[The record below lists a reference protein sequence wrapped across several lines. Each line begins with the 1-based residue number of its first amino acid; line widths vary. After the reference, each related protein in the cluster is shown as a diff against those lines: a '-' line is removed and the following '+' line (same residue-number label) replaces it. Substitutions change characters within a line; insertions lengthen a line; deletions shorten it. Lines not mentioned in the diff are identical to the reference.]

1 MSMTNKTIAV
11 AGILFF
17 GLAALHVTGGGQSA
31 LVPALESDAS
41 DLVKAFIAVSFHGV
55 TVNLI
60 ICSFMLMM
68 AARSITHRT
77 VLTSLVIADY
87 LAFAGL
93 FLFYGITRLGTVF
106 LMIPWV
112 IFLLIAVVAT
122 VGLFQTRGFRN
133 VHAQA

>member
-11 AGILFF
+11 AGVLSF
-17 GLAALHVTGGGQSA
+17 GLSALHVTGGGQSA
-31 LVPALESDAS
+31 LVPALESNAS
-41 DLVKAFIAVSFHGV
+41 DLVKAFISVSFHGV

-60 ICSFMLMM
+60 ICSVMLLM
-68 AARSITHRT
+68 AARSETHRM

-87 LAFAGL
+87 VAFAGL
-93 FLFYGITRLGTVF
+93 FLFYGMTQLGTVF
-106 LMIPWV
+106 LMIPWT
-112 IFLLIAVVAT
+112 IFLLIVVVSA

>member
-1 MSMTNKTIAV
+1 MTNKTIAV
-11 AGILFF
+11 AGVLSF
-17 GLAALHVTGGGQSA
+17 GLFALHVTGGGQSA

-68 AARSITHRT
+68 AARSETHRT

-106 LMIPWV
+106 LMIPWT
-112 IFLLIAVVAT
+112 IFLLIAVISAI
-122 VGLFQTRGFRN
+122 GLFRKRGSRN
-133 VHAQA
+133 VYAQA

>member
-11 AGILFF
+11 AGVLSF
-17 GLAALHVTGGGQSA
+17 GLFALHVTGGGQSA

-68 AARSITHRT
+68 AARSETHRT

-106 LMIPWV
+106 LMIPWT
-112 IFLLIAVVAT
+112 IFLLIAVVSAI
-122 VGLFQTRGFRN
+122 GLFRTRGSRN
-133 VHAQA
+133 VYAQA

>member
-1 MSMTNKTIAV
+1 MTNKTIAV
-11 AGILFF
+11 AGVLSF
-17 GLAALHVTGGGQSA
+17 GLFALHVTGGGQSA

-68 AARSITHRT
+68 AARSETHRT

-106 LMIPWV
+106 LMIPWT
-112 IFLLIAVVAT
+112 IFLLIAVVSAI
-122 VGLFQTRGFRN
+122 GLFRTRGSRN
-133 VHAQA
+133 VYAQA

>member
-1 MSMTNKTIAV
+1 MTNKTIAV
-11 AGILFF
+11 AGVLSF
-17 GLAALHVTGGGQSA
+17 GLFALHVTGGGQSA

-68 AARSITHRT
+68 AARSETHRT

-106 LMIPWV
+106 LMIPWT
-112 IFLLIAVVAT
+112 IFLLIADISAIS
-122 VGLFQTRGFRN
+122 LFRKRGSRN
-133 VHAQA
+133 VNAQA

>member
-11 AGILFF
+11 AGVLSF
-17 GLAALHVTGGGQSA
+17 GLFALHVTGGGQSA

-68 AARSITHRT
+68 AARSETHRT

-93 FLFYGITRLGTVF
+93 FLFFGITRLGTVF
-106 LMIPWV
+106 LMIPWT
-112 IFLLIAVVAT
+112 IFLLIAVVSAI
-122 VGLFQTRGFRN
+122 GLFRTRGSRN
-133 VHAQA
+133 VYAQA

>member
-1 MSMTNKTIAV
+1 MTNKTIAV
-11 AGILFF
+11 AGVLSF
-17 GLAALHVTGGGQSA
+17 GLFALHVTGGSQSA

-41 DLVKAFIAVSFHGV
+41 ELVKAFIAVSFHGV

-60 ICSFMLMM
+60 ICSFMLMT
-68 AARSITHRT
+68 AARSVTHRT

-93 FLFYGITRLGTVF
+93 FLFYGMTRLGTVF
-106 LMIPWV
+106 LMIPWI

-122 VGLFQTRGFRN
+122 VGLLQTRGFRN

>member
-1 MSMTNKTIAV
+1 MTNKTIAV
-11 AGILFF
+11 AGVLSF
-17 GLAALHVTGGGQSA
+17 GLFALHVTGGGQSA

-68 AARSITHRT
+68 AARSETHRT

-93 FLFYGITRLGTVF
+93 FLFYGITWLGTVF
-106 LMIPWV
+106 LMIPWT
-112 IFLLIAVVAT
+112 IFLLIAVVSAI
-122 VGLFQTRGFRN
+122 GLFRARGSRN
-133 VHAQA
+133 VYAQA

>member
-1 MSMTNKTIAV
+1 MTNKTIAV
-11 AGILFF
+11 AGVLSF
-17 GLAALHVTGGGQSA
+17 GLFALHVTGGGQRA

-68 AARSITHRT
+68 AARSETHRT

-106 LMIPWV
+106 LMIPWT
-112 IFLLIAVVAT
+112 IFLLIAVVSAI
-122 VGLFQTRGFRN
+122 GLFRTRGSRN
-133 VHAQA
+133 VYAQA

>member
-1 MSMTNKTIAV
+1 MTNKTIAV
-11 AGILFF
+11 AGVLSF
-17 GLAALHVTGGGQSA
+17 GLFALHVTGGGQSA

-68 AARSITHRT
+68 AARSETHRT

-106 LMIPWV
+106 LMIPWT
-112 IFLLIAVVAT
+112 IFLLIAVISAI
-122 VGLFQTRGFRN
+122 GLFRTRGSRN
-133 VHAQA
+133 VYAQA

>member
-1 MSMTNKTIAV
+1 MTNKTIAV
-11 AGILFF
+11 AGVLSF
-17 GLAALHVTGGGQSA
+17 GLFALHVTGGSQSA

-60 ICSFMLMM
+60 KCSFMLMM
-68 AARSITHRT
+68 AARSETHRT

-106 LMIPWV
+106 LMIPWT
-112 IFLLIAVVAT
+112 IFLLIAVISAI
-122 VGLFQTRGFRN
+122 GLFRTRGSRN
-133 VHAQA
+133 VYAQA

>member
-1 MSMTNKTIAV
+1 MTNKTIAV
-11 AGILFF
+11 AGVLSF
-17 GLAALHVTGGGQSA
+17 GLFALHVTGGGQSA
-31 LVPALESDAS
+31 LFPALESDAS

-68 AARSITHRT
+68 AARSETHRT

-106 LMIPWV
+106 LMIPWI
-112 IFLLIAVVAT
+112 IFLLIAVVSAI
-122 VGLFQTRGFRN
+122 GLFRTRGSRN
-133 VHAQA
+133 VYAQA

>member
-1 MSMTNKTIAV
+1 MTNKTIAV
-11 AGILFF
+11 AGVLSF
-17 GLAALHVTGGGQSA
+17 GLFALHVTGGGQSA

-68 AARSITHRT
+68 AARSETHRT

-93 FLFYGITRLGTVF
+93 FLFFGITRLGTVF
-106 LMIPWV
+106 LMIPWT
-112 IFLLIAVVAT
+112 IFLLIAVVSAI
-122 VGLFQTRGFRN
+122 GLFRTRGSRN
-133 VHAQA
+133 VYAQA